1 MDACLAHEIGN
12 EVSQS
17 YLRDRW
23 LSRRRIVM
31 REWSR
36 FCCPPVTAVVLP
48 FRRAA

>member
-1 MDACLAHEIGN
+1 MNVVLAHQIGD
-12 EVSQS
+12 EVSQA

-23 LSRRRIVM
+23 LDRRRVVM

-36 FCCPPVTAVVLP
+36 FCLPPTAVVLP